1 MHRAITTKQ
10 QAERLVEYLTGLP
23 LPFTVTV
30 KEGEVIRG
38 LSANALLHKWY
49 GEISKH
55 RGDMS
60 AADVKGECHQR
71 WALNIRL
78 RDAQFA
84 WIWERTGALMD
95 AEKQRK
101 FLASGQLAVS
111 KAMTPKELTE
121 YMDEI
126 EREFA
131 PTVALT
137 QPEERT

>member
-1 MHRAITTKQ
+1 MHRAVTTKA
-10 QAERLVEYLTGLP
+10 QAEKLVEYLTGLP

-38 LSANALLHKWY
+38 LSANALLHVWFA
-49 GEISKH
+49 EIAKH

-71 WALNIRL
+71 WALTIRL
-78 RDAQFA
+78 RDPQFA
-84 WIWERTGALMD
+84 WIWERTGALLD
-95 AEKQRK
+95 DEKQRK
-101 FLASGQLAVS
+101 FLVSEQLAIS
-111 KAMTPKELTE
+111 SAMTPKELKE

-131 PTVALT
+131 PHVRLT